1 MFVFKYSTIS
11 DTFFAAIIRKIL
23 RPFQFGET
31 TTTSMPMPTEKQTIM
46 TAAPINQP
54 TAQVTDDEPPEKPP
68 TEPDEPKPTE
78 KLPTNVEPT
87 TEIDDGDGMP
97 DIPSKLTIGDDR
109 ATTVGINDKIDLDPI
124 EEEINKKGIL
134 VLLPFSYNKNSDSI

>member
-1 MFVFKYSTIS
+1 
-11 DTFFAAIIRKIL
+11 
-23 RPFQFGET
+23 
-31 TTTSMPMPTEKQTIM
+31 MPMPTEKQTIM

-87 TEIDDGDGMP
+87 TMTPTTEIDDGGGTD
-97 DIPSKLTIGDDR
+97 DIPSKLTIDDDR